1 MFGSFTRLTKLYEDS
16 QLKLNDKI
24 DELEAMKIYLHVVL
38 KEVDKFNKQNNKVSF
53 L

>member
-1 MFGSFTRLTKLYEDS
+1 MFESFMRLTKLYDDS

-24 DELEAMKIYLHVVL
+24 DELEAMKRYLHEVL
-38 KEVDKFNKQNNKVSF
+38 KEVDKFKQTK